1 MGKGFHLPRVL
12 SQTNHRIRRLN
23 NGKHHPECRESDHR
37 EKDRTEND
45 GLRQVHGKG
54 NRKSPSVRH
63 TPERFTRITLSA
75 LSSNPQLQQTT
86 PQSFLGAMMTAA
98 QLGVEPN
105 TPLGQAYLLPYKNK
119 GVLECQFQLG

>member
-1 MGKGFHLPRVL
+1 MAGMIQEAANKVAVKKGTPKLADYVK
-12 SQTNHRIRRLN
+12 SM
-23 NGKHHPECRESDHR
+23 
-37 EKDRTEND
+37 EKEIAKA
-45 GLRQVHGKG
+45 L
-54 NRKSPSVRH
+54 PSVI

-75 LSSNPQLQQTT
+75 LSSNPTLQQCT